1 MRPSAPT
8 TPVDRLLRPFREFA
22 AIEASGGLVL
32 LACAVGAMAWANS
45 PWHHAYQALW
55 HTPLGVSAAG
65 WSLVKEAHHWINDGL
80 MAIFFFVVG
89 LEIKREIVAGE
100 LSRPRQAMLPIAG
113 ALGGMLAPA
122 ALYVVLNP
130 AGDAARGWG
139 VPMATDIAFAIG
151 VMALLGSRVPVTLKV
166 FLTALAIV
174 DDLGAVLVIAVFYT
188 DALHWANLG
197 AAALLLAALFAAN
210 RMGVRAPAV
219 YAVVGLGV
227 WLAFLTSGV
236 HATIAGVLVA
246 LAVPARVRI
255 DRDVFLAGART
266 DIDEFAAAAPA
277 ARASFAGAGQLAA
290 LESLERAAEAAAT
303 PLQRLEHALHPWV
316 SFFIMPVFAL
326 ANAGVRVVGSGEP
339 LADGR
344 VVAGVMLGLVLGKP
358 LGIVSLSWLAVRA
371 GLAERP
377 EGTTWMQIS
386 GVACLGGIG
395 FTMALFI
402 AALAFPSAAL
412 LSAAKVGIL
421 AASVLAGL
429 LGWAVL
435 TLAARTAAPER

>member
-1 MRPSAPT
+1 
-8 TPVDRLLRPFREFA
+8 
-22 AIEASGGLVL
+22 
-32 LACAVGAMAWANS
+32 
-45 PWHHAYQALW
+45 
-55 HTPLGVSAAG
+55 
-65 WSLVKEAHHWINDGL
+65 
-80 MAIFFFVVG
+80 
-89 LEIKREIVAGE
+89 
-100 LSRPRQAMLPIAG
+100 
-113 ALGGMLAPA
+113 
-122 ALYVVLNP
+122 
-130 AGDAARGWG
+130 
-139 VPMATDIAFAIG
+139 
-151 VMALLGSRVPVTLKV
+151 
-166 FLTALAIV
+166 
-174 DDLGAVLVIAVFYT
+174 
-188 DALHWANLG
+188 
-197 AAALLLAALFAAN
+197 
-210 RMGVRAPAV
+210 
-219 YAVVGLGV
+219 
-227 WLAFLTSGV
+227 
-236 HATIAGVLVA
+236 
-246 LAVPARVRI
+246 
-255 DRDVFLAGART
+255 
-266 DIDEFAAAAPA
+266 
-277 ARASFAGAGQLAA
+277 
-290 LESLERAAEAAAT
+290 
-303 PLQRLEHALHPWV
+303 LQRLEHALHPWV

>member
-1 MRPSAPT
+1 
-8 TPVDRLLRPFREFA
+8 
-22 AIEASGGLVL
+22 
-32 LACAVGAMAWANS
+32 
-45 PWHHAYQALW
+45 
-55 HTPLGVSAAG
+55 
-65 WSLVKEAHHWINDGL
+65 
-80 MAIFFFVVG
+80 
-89 LEIKREIVAGE
+89 
-100 LSRPRQAMLPIAG
+100 
-113 ALGGMLAPA
+113 MLAPA
-122 ALYVVLNP
+122 ALYVLLNP

-151 VMALLGSRVPVTLKV
+151 VMALLGGRVPVTLKV

-188 DALHWANLG
+188 DTLHWANLG
-197 AAALLLAALFAAN
+197 AAALLLAALFAAS
-210 RMGVRAPAV
+210 RLGVRAPAV

-246 LAVPARVRI
+246 LTVPARVRI
-255 DRDVFLAGART
+255 DREAFLAGARRAT
-266 DIDEFAAAAPA
+266 EEFADAEPA
-277 ARASFAGAGQLAA
+277 TRPSFASAGQLAA
-290 LESLERAAEAAAT
+290 LESLERAAESAAT

-316 SFFIMPVFAL
+316 SFLIMPVFAL
-326 ANAGVRVVGSGEP
+326 ANAGVRVIGGGEA
-339 LADGR
+339 LADWR

-358 LGIVSLSWLAVRA
+358 LGIAGLSWLAVRA

-377 EGTTWMQIS
+377 AGTTWTQLV

-412 LSAAKVGIL
+412 LAAAKVGIL
-421 AASVLAGL
+421 AASVQAGL

-435 TLAARTAAPER
+435 SLGARTAAPGR